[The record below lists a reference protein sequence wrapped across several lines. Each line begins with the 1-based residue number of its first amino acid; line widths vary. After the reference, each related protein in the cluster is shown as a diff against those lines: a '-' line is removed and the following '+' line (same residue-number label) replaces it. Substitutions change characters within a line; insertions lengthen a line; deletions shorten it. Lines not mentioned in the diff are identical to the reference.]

1 MNPTELQKTL
11 ETLQAEL
18 DNAESVDEAT
28 RAKLVALAED
38 IQRLAKKGAKEST
51 PELEPPAAQVQD
63 MAEQVQD
70 LVLKFETDHP
80 QLTTALNQV
89 SAALANLGI

>member
-11 ETLQAEL
+11 ETLHAEL
-18 DNAESVDEAT
+18 NSAESVDEAT

-38 IQRLAKKGAKEST
+38 IQRLSEQKST
-51 PELEPPAAQVQD
+51 DEVEPLSEQVQD
-63 MAEQVQD
+63 M
-70 LVLKFETDHP
+70 VLKFEVDHP
-80 QLTTALNQV
+80 QLTKALNQV

>member
-1 MNPTELQKTL
+1 MNQTELQKTL
-11 ETLQAEL
+11 ETLQSEL
-18 DNAESVDEAT
+18 SSATSVDDAT
-28 RAKLVALAED
+28 RAKLAALAED
-38 IQRLAKKGAKEST
+38 IRRLSEQETTDSDDELGPLST
-51 PELEPPAAQVQD
+51 R
-63 MAEQVQD
+63 VQD

>member
-11 ETLQAEL
+11 ETLRAEL
-18 DNAESVDEAT
+18 NSAESVDEAT

-38 IQRLAKKGAKEST
+38 IQRLAEKKTVDKV
-51 PELEPPAAQVQD
+51 EPPMPQVQD
-63 MAEQVQD
+63 VTEQVQD
-70 LVLKFETDHP
+70 LLLKFEADHP

>member
-18 DNAESVDEAT
+18 KTATSVDDET
-28 RAKLVALAED
+28 RAKLAALSED
-38 IQRLAKKGAKEST
+38 IRRLSEKEGSE
-51 PELEPPAAQVQD
+51 PADELGSLTER
-63 MAEQVQD
+63 VQD
-70 LVLKFETDHP
+70 LVLKFETEHP

>member
-11 ETLQAEL
+11 ETLHAEL
-18 DNAESVDEAT
+18 NSAESVDEAT

-38 IQRLAKKGAKEST
+38 IKRLSEQKTADGV
-51 PELEPPAAQVQD
+51 EPLT
-63 MAEQVQD
+63 EQVQD
-70 LVLKFETDHP
+70 LLLKFETDHP

>member
-1 MNPTELQKTL
+1 MIMNPTELNQTL
-11 ETLQAEL
+11 ETLHAEL
-18 DNAESVDEAT
+18 NSASSVDDQT

-38 IQRLAKKGAKEST
+38 IKRLAAQDGDE
-51 PELEPPAAQVQD
+51 AAEFGPLSERVH
-63 MAEQVQD
+63 D

-80 QLTTALNQV
+80 KLTTALNQV